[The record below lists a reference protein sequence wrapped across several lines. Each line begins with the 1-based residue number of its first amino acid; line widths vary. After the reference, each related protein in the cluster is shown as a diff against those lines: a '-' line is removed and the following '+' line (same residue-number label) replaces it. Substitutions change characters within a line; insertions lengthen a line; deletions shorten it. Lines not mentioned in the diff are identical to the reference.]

1 MLEAVTGVSL
11 QDLLLVVLEGVLL
24 WGVIALRGVRRNATA
39 YYDARATL
47 KQREWLRLVG
57 EEAYHF
63 AERAYGGHESE
74 AKRYQ
79 ASRYVRDRAEELG
92 VELTNSEIRASIERA
107 WLERQQPVQPVK
119 TS

>member
-1 MLEAVTGVSL
+1 MLEAVTGFTL
-11 QDLLLVVLEGVLL
+11 TDLLLAVLEGVLL
-24 WGVIALRGVRRNATA
+24 WGVFALRSVRRNATA
-39 YYDARATL
+39 YYETRATL
-47 KQREWLRLVG
+47 KQREWLRMVG

-92 VELTNSEIRASIERA
+92 VELSNSEIRASIERA
-107 WLERQQPVQPVK
+107 WLERQPAPSVK
-119 TS
+119 TQ

>member
-1 MLEAVTGVSL
+1 MLETVTGFSL
-11 QDLLLVVLEGVLL
+11 HDLLLALLEGVLL
-24 WGVIALRGVRRNATA
+24 WGVIALRSLRRNATA
-39 YYDARATL
+39 YYDTRATL
-47 KQREWLRLVG
+47 KQREWLRLIG

-92 VELTNSEIRASIERA
+92 VQLSNSEICASLERA
-107 WLERQQPVQPVK
+107 WLGANQK
-119 TS
+119 